1 MRCYYLLFAEWKGGY
16 IYTKSKC
23 LYFTIEN

>member
-16 IYTKSKC
+16 IYKKVSAYI
-23 LYFTIEN
+23 LL